1 MNKKQRLLRESI
13 RRALKQQINEQ
24 APPGLE
30 ALSPVEMRGTRAP
43 ELPGYG
49 VGPEPPPLPPV
60 DPAWAAYLSQI
71 YGAEN
76 MPQNLGY
83 QPDFHKY
90 LFGTMANRR
99 VRPVPTAEMTDYWQ
113 YGAPRARSGKY
124 RSHNAHDVK
133 AGIGTAVHAS
143 LSGIVVGAGV
153 PTSHSNKL
161 AAGCMKKYGNTSSSK
176 TRTCGAGYGNY
187 IDILSQD
194 PETGEMVV
202 TRYAHLEKDPAEMGI
217 AKGVPVRAGQQIA
230 TSGNTGWS
238 GGPHLHMEEIN
249 ADEWIAKW
257 GSFEGRS
264 GTDTIS
270 DWHEEKHAPT
280 DIEKEEWLRQ
290 DREEMLA
297 TAATGEESLYPGPYS
312 AAGWG
317 HESAGP
323 GLTDE
328 EISAVFGP
336 DVLASMSDPK
346 VARNYH
352 SLKDDRYRRKA
363 LDAAIK
369 AHGGVGLTRAD
380 QMLSYDPGA
389 YEPESFKQFEPYEPQ
404 EYEEEDVTYD
414 PHYGYRPVT
423 KGEVEPPADPRFPW
437 RADPE
442 TEVES
447 TEELQESTRRRFKIL
462 AGIKRN
468 KT

>member
-1 MNKKQRLLRESI
+1 MNNKQMQLRESI

-24 APPGLE
+24 GFPAQDELKRRIA
-30 ALSPVEMRGTRAP
+30 ALGQRESDWTS
-43 ELPGYG
+43 
-49 VGPEPPPLPPV
+49 
-60 DPAWAAYLSQI
+60 PAWAAYLSQI

-76 MPQNLGY
+76 MPQNLGH

-99 VRPVPTAEMTDYWQ
+99 VRPVPTAVMTDYWQ
-113 YGAPRARSGKY
+113 YGSPRERSGKY

-153 PTSHSNKL
+153 PTSYSNKL
-161 AAGCMKKYGNTSSSK
+161 AAGCMKKYGHTSS
-176 TRTCGAGYGNY
+176 TAGRACGAGYGNY

-194 PETGEMVV
+194 PETREMVV

-249 ADEWIAKW
+249 ADEWIAEW

-264 GTDTIS
+264 GTDSIS
-270 DWHEEKHAPT
+270 DWHEEEHAPT

-297 TAATGEESLYPGPYS
+297 TAVSGEESLYPGPFS
-312 AAGWG
+312 PAGWG

-336 DVLASMSDPK
+336 DVLASMSDPSIS
-346 VARNYH
+346 NYH

-404 EYEEEDVTYD
+404 KYEEEDVTYD

-447 TEELQESTRRRFKIL
+447 IEELQESTRRRFKIL
-462 AGIKRN
+462 AGIRK
-468 KT
+468 K